1 MDIKFKKKY
10 AFISYS
16 HKDEKMAK
24 WLQRKLE
31 SYKLPTNIHNEYE
44 NSRYLRPIF
53 RDQTDLSVGVLTDEL
68 KNNLF
73 NSKYLIVVCSP
84 NSAQSQWVNEE
95 VRTFIEWGRIG
106 NIILFVIDGELN
118 RYSDYLPFVL
128 REYVK
133 KHPECELLASD
144 IRVSGKEHAYIRIVS
159 GMLQVD
165 FDVLWQRHIR
175 EKRRRL
181 FIWSVVSLLA
191 CFFFYCFAIPIKIQ
205 ITLMDAKHILP
216 QKGKGV
222 LYINDKAYLLTNYDT
237 IVSDVL
243 PGYFRFNSI
252 PISFDA
258 TFYNTLDSQIK
269 CNFFS
274 VISEHYLLLERDNTF
289 SYYAGIV
296 LDSDEQPLSNVEVS
310 VDSYFCLTDEYG
322 KFFIVLPLDKQ
333 DITKTIV
340 LKKNGEVLYQRKDE
354 SPSMKLLYIVN
365 NQK

>member
-1 MDIKFKKKY
+1 MKCEKKY

-16 HKDEKMAK
+16 HKDERMAK

-44 NSRYLRPIF
+44 NSKYLRPIF
-53 RDQTDLSVGVLTDEL
+53 RDKTDLSVGVLTDEL

-95 VRTFIEWGRIG
+95 VRMFIEWGRI
-106 NIILFVIDGELN
+106 NNVILFVIEGEQN
-118 RYSDYLPFVL
+118 RNSDYLPIVL

-133 KHPECELLASD
+133 EHPESELLASD
-144 IRVSGKEHAYIRIVS
+144 IRVIGKEHAYIRIVS

-181 FIWSVVSLLA
+181 FIYSVVFLLA
-191 CFFFYCFAIPIKIQ
+191 FFFFYCFAIPVKFSV
-205 ITLMDAKHILP
+205 TLIDAKHILP
-216 QKGKGV
+216 QKSDGV

-237 IVSDVL
+237 IISDVL
-243 PGYFRFNSI
+243 PGYFRFSSI
-252 PISFDA
+252 PISFNA
-258 TFYNTLDSQIK
+258 TFYNKLDSQINF
-269 CNFFS
+269 NFFN
-274 VISEHYLLLERDNTF
+274 ITSEYHLLLERDNTF
-289 SYYAGIV
+289 SCYGGIV
-296 LDSDEQPLSNVEVS
+296 LDFNEQPLSNIEVYI
-310 VDSYFCLTDEYG
+310 DNYFCLTDESG
-322 KFFIVLPLDKQ
+322 KFFIELPLEKQ
-333 DITKTIV
+333 DVTKMIV
-340 LKKNGEVLYQRKDE
+340 LRKNGNILYQRNDE

-365 NQK
+365 N